1 MANENYEVRST
12 SELLNLETAIGT
24 KSTFQ
29 DKETYAHIYELQNGQ
44 FILLPAVGNK
54 GLLINERNTLDH
66 ILSTRIPLE
75 DEHRKPHIEKQQL
88 IVGLPN
94 SAKDAIREIN
104 KVLNT
109 TIDVQ
114 NPGFDIDDLNQKL
127 RKFGCEKAYYELSV
141 ELGIL
146 LCEALRKKEDGLE
159 YKLEKRYSYNPYYE
173 AVLIDK
179 NGAKIIPWYY
189 LNRYLLEKKKFNFI
203 EIMEKTERFRL

>member
-1 MANENYEVRST
+1 MTNENYEVRPT

-29 DKETYAHIYELQNGQ
+29 DKETHAHIYELQNGQ
-44 FILLPAVGNK
+44 YILLPAVGNK

-75 DEHRKPHIEKQQL
+75 DKHRKPQIEKQQL
-88 IVGLPN
+88 IVSLPN
-94 SAKDAIREIN
+94 SAQDAIREIN

-109 TIDVQ
+109 NIDLQ
-114 NPGFDIDDLNQKL
+114 NPDFDFDDLNQKL
-127 RKFGCEKAYYELSV
+127 RKFGYEKAYYELSV

-146 LCEALRKKEDGLE
+146 LCEFLRKKEDGLE
-159 YKLEKRYSYNPYYE
+159 YKLEKRYGYNPYYE

-203 EIMEKTERFRL
+203 EIQEKTERFRL